1 MSKLK
6 EPGQQSSV
14 SISLSVLFRPSFD
27 WKRAT
32 HIREGNCLPIPML
45 ISFKSFLTK
54 TFRIVFNQMSG
65 QATAQ
70 ES

>member
-1 MSKLK
+1 MSKVK
-6 EPGQQSSV
+6 EPDQKSSV

-32 HIREGNCLPIPML
+32 HIREGKWLPIPKL
-45 ISFKSFLTK
+45 ISFKNLLTK